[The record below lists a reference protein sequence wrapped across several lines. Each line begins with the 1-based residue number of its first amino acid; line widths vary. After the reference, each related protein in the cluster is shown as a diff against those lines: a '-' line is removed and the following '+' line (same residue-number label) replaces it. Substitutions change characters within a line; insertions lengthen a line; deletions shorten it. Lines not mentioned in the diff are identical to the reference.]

1 MSEAFDV
8 SKIDEPRVIAPRS
21 TEDASKIAEA
31 VKALQWELAE
41 LRKIVRA
48 GAPQPAAVPP
58 KAS

>member
-1 MSEAFDV
+1 MSEAFDIN
-8 SKIDEPRVIAPRS
+8 KIDAPRIITPNS

-48 GAPQPAAVPP
+48 GAPQPSAPLKSA
-58 KAS
+58 